1 MTETKDNS
9 NSNVSTSTK
18 GQKEIANDT
27 LPTISKS
34 FNAIAKKANNA
45 LVNSKEAINKV
56 VDSSKKKVVGALD
69 ADGNGEL
76 TIEDLILQA
85 LKLPWVKIDR
95 ASFLQKEFN
104 LRYDQE
110 TISKAISTTP
120 LQANISL
127 EEINKVADS
136 VIQSERLQ
144 VSGISAALGAPG
156 GAAMA
161 AAIPADIAQYY
172 GYTLRAAQKLMYLYG
187 FPEIMPSDCDAAN
200 IDSSTMNMLIMA
212 LGVMAGVAGANNA
225 IKAMAKAFAV
235 GLEKQLLKK
244 ALTKGTI
251 YPIVK
256 SIAKYFSIKM
266 TKEVFAGFFKTAIPV
281 IGGVLGGG
289 ITFLSFKPCC
299 DRLKESLRDTELSNP
314 KHKDTKEEIE
324 IFDAITTEKVIV
336 EA

>member
-9 NSNVSTSTK
+9 NNSVSTQVE
-18 GQKEIANDT
+18 GLNDAAND
-27 LPTISKS
+27 S
-34 FNAIAKKANNA
+34 FNVIVKNANNA
-45 LVNSKEAINKV
+45 FTNTKEAINKV
-56 VDSSKKKVVGALD
+56 IDSSKEKIVGALD

-85 LKLPWVKIDR
+85 LKLPGIKIDR

-127 EEINKVADS
+127 EEIDKVADS

-161 AAIPADIAQYY
+161 ATIPADIAQYY

-187 FPEIMPSDCDAAN
+187 FPEIMPSDCDEAN

-225 IKAMAKAFAV
+225 LKAMAKAFAV

-244 ALTKGTI
+244 ALTKGAI

-256 SIAKYFSIKM
+256 SIAKYFGVKM
-266 TKEVFAGFFKTAIPV
+266 TKAIFAGFFKKAIPIV
-281 IGGVLGGG
+281 GGVLGGG
-289 ITFLSFKPCC
+289 ITFVSFKPCC

-314 KHKDTKEEIE
+314 KHKDTKEEVE
-324 IFDAITTEKVIV
+324 IFDAIVTEKAIV